1 MERLQRTGDGSSICG
16 RELIKMH
23 SVKTEDAMRGPLSMI
38 LKDGKT
44 MLFLENVTNNDS
56 GKVEEQI
63 GGCGVVKRSL
73 APKIQNGIPTSLRAA
88 SISLQPSIG
97 LWGC

>member
-1 MERLQRTGDGSSICG
+1 
-16 RELIKMH
+16 MH